1 MVEPSGWHCHP
12 VATEERFTQV
22 NFYFLILTQNNRKVR
37 KINAF
42 LDWDLHHG
50 SELLSAS
57 RGFDSRWE
65 HSRKLQ
71 AMQNGRNSSSFFYS
85 IGRQP
90 AMKKVVKII
99 VHDVSIQCGK
109 FLRKYFNNV

>member
-57 RGFDSRWE
+57 CGFDSRWE

-71 AMQNGRNSSSFFYS
+71 AMHNSKAFGLLHRGLAPYS
-85 IGRQP
+85 MR
-90 AMKKVVKII
+90 VVL
-99 VHDVSIQCGK
+99 VSCLYECSQ
-109 FLRKYFNNV
+109 RE